1 MYKPTLFLLSAWSAL
16 AATPAVPDAQEL
28 LRRSDAARNGYTSFA
43 VRVKISNFETGKQD
57 EEHLYAVSQK
67 GTDKTHV
74 EFLSPS
80 EKGRY
85 LLMLGDDM
93 WVYLPDT
100 SRPIRITPL
109 ERLTGNA
116 SNGDIART
124 NYAVDYDARY
134 LRPEKIGATQCHVL
148 ELMAKRKSS
157 TYHRIE
163 YWLDAATLR
172 PVKAQ
177 FYLTSGKHIKSA
189 TFDQYEEVN
198 GVSRLRK
205 MTLYDQIRKTSHS
218 VMEYSGYTPRTLPDR
233 LFHQGRSDRF

>member
-1 MYKPTLFLLSAWSAL
+1 MMFLFVSATAAAL

-28 LRRSDAARNGYTSFA
+28 LRRSDAARNGYASFV
-43 VRVKISNFETGKQD
+43 VRVKISNFETGRQD
-57 EEHLYAVSQK
+57 EEHLYSVSQK

-74 EFLSPS
+74 EFLSPR
-80 EKGRY
+80 EKGRF

-93 WVYLPDT
+93 WIYLPDT

-124 NYAVDYDARY
+124 NYAFDYDAKY
-134 LRPEKIGATQCHVL
+134 LRTEKAGATECYVL
-148 ELMAKRKSS
+148 ELMAKRKAS

-163 YWLDAATLR
+163 YWVNAGNVR
-172 PVKAQ
+172 PVKAE

-218 VMEYSGYTPRTLPDR
+218 VMEYSGYAQRVLPER